1 MTDKKTKARTCP
13 ACGSGNIELAFIRGG
28 VHYYRCNDC
37 GTIFSKPLKQADMVG
52 GGAEVE
58 RAMQNAERVQ
68 RFKNLMGKPFTALD
82 YGCGNGYL
90 VKAMKEAGIPATGYD
105 PYLTNDPHSIW
116 PDVYFDLYI
125 MVEVIEHLQG
135 KDFKNAMERINGC
148 ANSGAILYIETC
160 FCDVCGPDSPYIDP
174 KVGHSTIWSYAGLD
188 AAMSQH
194 GWELH
199 SRINSTVV
207 TYVKR

>member
-13 ACGSGNIELAFIRGG
+13 ACGSGNVELAFIRGG

-52 GGAEVE
+52 GGNELE
-58 RAMQNAERVQ
+58 RAMQNKQRVQ
-68 RFKNLMGKPFTALD
+68 RFIELKGPYPVVID

-90 VKAMKEAGIPATGYD
+90 VKACDYHGLFAYGYD
-105 PYLTNDPHSIW
+105 PFHPEYAEW
-116 PDVYFDLYI
+116 PEQGADIVCMI
-125 MVEVIEHLQG
+125 EVIEHLQG
-135 KDFKNAMERINGC
+135 KELIQAMERVNY
-148 ANSGAILYIETC
+148 STKTGAILYIETC
-160 FCDVCGPDSPYIDP
+160 FCEVCGPDSPYIEP

-194 GWELH
+194 GWEPH

-207 TYVKR
+207 TYRKR

>member
-13 ACGSGNIELAFIRGG
+13 ACGSGNVELAFIRGG

-52 GGAEVE
+52 GGAELE
-58 RAMQNAERVQ
+58 RAMHNAERVA
-68 RFKNLMGKPFTALD
+68 RFINLKGKRFIALD

-90 VKAMKEAGIPATGYD
+90 VHAMADAGIAARGYD
-105 PYLTNDPHSIW
+105 PFNEVYKTL
-116 PDVYFDLYI
+116 PDMTADLVCMI
-125 MVEVIEHLQG
+125 EVIEHLQG
-135 KDFKNAMERINGC
+135 KELIEAMHRINSVTGKG
-148 ANSGAILYIETC
+148 SMLYIETC
-160 FCDVCGPDSPYIDP
+160 FCEVCGPDSPYIDP
-174 KVGHSTIWSYAGLD
+174 KIGHSTIWSYAGLD

-194 GWELH
+194 GWEPH

-207 TYVKR
+207 TYIKR